1 MEVNRSNFFEKL
13 PEVERSIAECDFL
26 ALDLEMT
33 GLTSGKMERQKPW
46 DSAQQRYTKVRD
58 GAVVICPTQFGLCTF
73 KFNQE
78 TQSYA
83 EKTAFL
89 YRAFVPRFLQLSFHP
104 YSNPTASALLVS
116 LSKI

>member
-13 PEVERSIAECDFL
+13 PEIERSIAECDFL

-58 GAVVICPTQFGLCTF
+58 GATVICPTQFGLCTF
-73 KFNQE
+73 KFNKD
-78 TQSYA
+78 TQTYVRENGTFCISA
-83 EKTAFL
+83 AF
-89 YRAFVPRFLQLSFHP
+89 
-104 YSNPTASALLVS
+104 NPEWS
-116 LSKI
+116 I